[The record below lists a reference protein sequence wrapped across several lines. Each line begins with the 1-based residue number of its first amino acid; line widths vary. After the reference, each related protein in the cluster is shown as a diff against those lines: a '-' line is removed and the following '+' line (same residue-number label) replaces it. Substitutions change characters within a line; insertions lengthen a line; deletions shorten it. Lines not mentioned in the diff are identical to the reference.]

1 MEVHFLPKTALG
13 KWSVGLIVGSP
24 LFFLLAMLILL
35 WSGQRSEDIETFFS
49 NLAIAI
55 PMLLAGICG
64 ISAFFTGIIG
74 IIKSKDRSVIVFIT
88 TIMGFFIFLVVVSL
102 LFHH

>member
-1 MEVHFLPKTALG
+1 MPKTALG

-74 IIKSKDRSVIVFIT
+74 IIKSKERSVIVFIST
-88 TIMGFFIFLVVVSL
+88 FIGFFVLFLL
-102 LFHH
+102 LGEVLVPH